1 MTVTIEQK
9 WTRMVV
15 HLNAEE
21 SRSWSVT
28 ASVLT
33 KDTLNKGGSAGLL
46 VLGPGFLY
54 VRHLLPG
61 PLMVLPCDFVPGRAV
76 ASPEAPY

>member
-1 MTVTIEQK
+1 
-9 WTRMVV
+9 MVMDQAAGSKCLQGV
-15 HLNAEE
+15 
-21 SRSWSVT
+21 R
-28 ASVLT
+28 
-33 KDTLNKGGSAGLL
+33 DTLNKGGSAGLL